1 MEKGFFVYA
10 WDLAEESPQAAL
22 KRIQG
27 LGANM
32 VCLASSYH
40 AGKFTRPRAKQKIY
54 FPVDGTVYFE
64 PNQQLYGS
72 IQPKRNPVLDQYD
85 FFRDW
90 SKYNKDLR
98 LKAWTVCTH
107 NSPQGLE
114 HPELCV
120 RNAFGDPYI
129 SARTMYMA
137 LLGDFESDTYS
148 DTFEWTLFIMFS
160 FLVMIIL
167 LNVLIAIVSD
177 SYDAAMAKSEALYY
191 RSHLEL
197 VTETAWAAKRA
208 PRRLL
213 PTIDEAW
220 IKESWER
227 IKAEERAEKPVAET
241 PASRLDG
248 IARTLPAMARAEKLQ
263 RRAARHGFDW
273 PDIGPVFDKL
283 HEEIDELKEAWQMA
297 EAGTG
302 DLDAVEDELGDLL
315 FVCVNLAR
323 FLKVNPEQALK
334 RTNHKFD
341 ARFRAIERVLEKEGR
356 NLDEE
361 TLEALDAVW
370 QSVKGVEKE

>member
-1 MEKGFFVYA
+1 MSYSIEDLKHLMARLRDPDTGCP
-10 WDLAEESPQAAL
+10 WDTKQTFASIVPHTIEEAYEVADAIEQEDFPHL
-22 KRIQG
+22 K
-27 LGANM
+27 
-32 VCLASSYH
+32 
-40 AGKFTRPRAKQKIY
+40 
-54 FPVDGTVYFE
+54 DE
-64 PNQQLYGS
+64 
-72 IQPKRNPVLDQYD
+72 
-85 FFRDW
+85 
-90 SKYNKDLR
+90 
-98 LKAWTVCTH
+98 
-107 NSPQGLE
+107 
-114 HPELCV
+114 
-120 RNAFGDPYI
+120 
-129 SARTMYMA
+129 
-137 LLGDFESDTYS
+137 LGDLLFQVIFYARMGEEAGHFEFDGIV
-148 DTFEWTLFIMFS
+148 DHLVRKLVRRHPHVCPGGTLESRIDPD
-160 FLVMIIL
+160 
-167 LNVLIAIVSD
+167 N
-177 SYDAAMAKSEALYY
+177 
-191 RSHLEL
+191 R
-197 VTETAWAAKRA
+197 
-208 PRRLL
+208 P
-213 PTIDEAW
+213 DEAW

-227 IKAEERAEKPVAET
+227 IKAEERAEKPVANT

>member
-1 MEKGFFVYA
+1 MSYTIEDLKTLMARLRDPETGCP
-10 WDLAEESPQAAL
+10 WDTRQSYRTIVPHTLEEAYEVADAIEREDYPHL
-22 KRIQG
+22 K
-27 LGANM
+27 
-32 VCLASSYH
+32 
-40 AGKFTRPRAKQKIY
+40 
-54 FPVDGTVYFE
+54 DE
-64 PNQQLYGS
+64 
-72 IQPKRNPVLDQYD
+72 
-85 FFRDW
+85 
-90 SKYNKDLR
+90 
-98 LKAWTVCTH
+98 
-107 NSPQGLE
+107 
-114 HPELCV
+114 
-120 RNAFGDPYI
+120 
-129 SARTMYMA
+129 
-137 LLGDFESDTYS
+137 LGDLLFQVIFYTQLGREDGHFDFDGVVDHLVRKLVRRHPHVFPEGTLESSIDP
-148 DTFEWTLFIMFS
+148 D
-160 FLVMIIL
+160 
-167 LNVLIAIVSD
+167 N
-177 SYDAAMAKSEALYY
+177 
-191 RSHLEL
+191 R
-197 VTETAWAAKRA
+197 
-208 PRRLL
+208 P
-213 PTIDEAW
+213 DEAW

-227 IKAEERAEKPVAET
+227 IKAEERAEKPVADT

>member
-1 MEKGFFVYA
+1 MSYSIDDLKYLMARLRDPETGCP
-10 WDLAEESPQAAL
+10 WDTKQTFASIVPHTIEEAYEVADAIEQEDFPHL
-22 KRIQG
+22 K
-27 LGANM
+27 
-32 VCLASSYH
+32 
-40 AGKFTRPRAKQKIY
+40 
-54 FPVDGTVYFE
+54 DE
-64 PNQQLYGS
+64 
-72 IQPKRNPVLDQYD
+72 
-85 FFRDW
+85 
-90 SKYNKDLR
+90 
-98 LKAWTVCTH
+98 
-107 NSPQGLE
+107 
-114 HPELCV
+114 
-120 RNAFGDPYI
+120 
-129 SARTMYMA
+129 
-137 LLGDFESDTYS
+137 LGDLLFQVIFYARMGEEAGHFEFDGIV
-148 DTFEWTLFIMFS
+148 DHLVRKLVRRHPHVFPGGTLESRIDPD
-160 FLVMIIL
+160 
-167 LNVLIAIVSD
+167 N
-177 SYDAAMAKSEALYY
+177 
-191 RSHLEL
+191 R
-197 VTETAWAAKRA
+197 
-208 PRRLL
+208 P
-213 PTIDEAW
+213 DEAW

>member
-1 MEKGFFVYA
+1 MSYTIEDLKTLMGRLRDPETGCP
-10 WDLAEESPQAAL
+10 WDTRQSYRTIVPHTLEEAYEVADAIEREDYPHL
-22 KRIQG
+22 K
-27 LGANM
+27 
-32 VCLASSYH
+32 
-40 AGKFTRPRAKQKIY
+40 
-54 FPVDGTVYFE
+54 DE
-64 PNQQLYGS
+64 
-72 IQPKRNPVLDQYD
+72 
-85 FFRDW
+85 
-90 SKYNKDLR
+90 
-98 LKAWTVCTH
+98 
-107 NSPQGLE
+107 
-114 HPELCV
+114 
-120 RNAFGDPYI
+120 
-129 SARTMYMA
+129 
-137 LLGDFESDTYS
+137 LGDLLFQVIFYTQLGREDGHFDFDGVVDHLVRKLVRRHPHVFPEGTLESSIDP
-148 DTFEWTLFIMFS
+148 D
-160 FLVMIIL
+160 
-167 LNVLIAIVSD
+167 N
-177 SYDAAMAKSEALYY
+177 
-191 RSHLEL
+191 R
-197 VTETAWAAKRA
+197 
-208 PRRLL
+208 P
-213 PTIDEAW
+213 DEAW

-227 IKAEERAEKPVAET
+227 IKAEERAEKPVADT

>member
-1 MEKGFFVYA
+1 MSYSIEDLKHLMARLRDPDTGCP
-10 WDLAEESPQAAL
+10 WDTKQTFASIVPHTIEEAYEVADAIEQEDFPHL
-22 KRIQG
+22 K
-27 LGANM
+27 
-32 VCLASSYH
+32 
-40 AGKFTRPRAKQKIY
+40 
-54 FPVDGTVYFE
+54 DE
-64 PNQQLYGS
+64 
-72 IQPKRNPVLDQYD
+72 
-85 FFRDW
+85 
-90 SKYNKDLR
+90 
-98 LKAWTVCTH
+98 
-107 NSPQGLE
+107 
-114 HPELCV
+114 
-120 RNAFGDPYI
+120 
-129 SARTMYMA
+129 
-137 LLGDFESDTYS
+137 LGDLLFQVIFYARMGEEAGHFEFDGIV
-148 DTFEWTLFIMFS
+148 DHLVRKLVRRHPHVFPGGTLESRIDPD
-160 FLVMIIL
+160 
-167 LNVLIAIVSD
+167 N
-177 SYDAAMAKSEALYY
+177 
-191 RSHLEL
+191 R
-197 VTETAWAAKRA
+197 
-208 PRRLL
+208 P
-213 PTIDEAW
+213 DEAW

-227 IKAEERAEKPVAET
+227 IKAEERAEKPVADT

-263 RRAARHGFDW
+263 RRATRHGFDW

-302 DLDAVEDELGDLL
+302 DRDAVEDELGDLL